1 MLKKIVDH
9 KVSIASSIIFVV
21 LLALIRAYEDNLFY
35 DPFLDY
41 FKSDYQNLPIPQTNK
56 IQLFFGL
63 FCRYFLNT
71 IISLAIIYILFKDV
85 DAVKFASVLY
95 FIFFVI
101 LIGAFF
107 FIVTYNDE
115 VNKMSLFYVRRFL
128 IQPIFLLLFV
138 PAFYFQKQKP

>member
-63 FCRYFLNT
+63 FWRYFLNT

-107 FIVTYNDE
+107 FIVTNNDE

>member
-21 LLALIRAYEDNLFY
+21 FLVLIRAYEDNLFY

-41 FKSDYQNLPIPQTNK
+41 FKSDYQKFPIPMLDK
-56 IQLFFGL
+56 SQLFFGL

-107 FIVTYNDE
+107 FIVTNNDE